1 MTIESKKNNFNGLK
15 TMKPKTRSFILSTFR
30 RNNQTLDTQAA
41 ANFFNVT
48 TRTINNWVATGCPE
62 WVNHYVSMHLRS
74 IPDTKDWKGF
84 YFSHGDERLNTP
96 YSNLTFSAGELLMI
110 FYDRQFNRFDRV
122 EKDQLKNQV
131 AELRSDEEAKAIREE
146 IDDMIKTLEKVKL
159 SPIVA
164 PQKTF
169 TKKIREKRKR

>member
-1 MTIESKKNNFNGLK
+1 M
-15 TMKPKTRSFILSTFR
+15 MKPQTRSFFLATFNR
-30 RNNQTLDTQAA
+30 TNGTLDTQAA
-41 ANFFNVT
+41 SEFFNVT

-62 WVNHYVSMHLRS
+62 WVNNYVSMYLRA
-74 IPDTKDWKGF
+74 IPNTKNWKGF
-84 YFSHGDERLNTP
+84 RFSHDGEHLLTP
-96 YSNLTFSAGELLMI
+96 YDNLAFSAGELLMI

-122 EKDQLKNQV
+122 EKDQLKTQV

-164 PQKTF
+164 PQLVYA
-169 TKKIREKRKR
+169 KKVQKNPK